1 MSVLEEIYIKYR
13 RLMFKAAYEI
23 LGNVQET
30 EDAVQDA
37 FVRLADNLEKIRGVD
52 CPQTRNF
59 CVIITR
65 NICFNKLRRS
75 APIEMLEIDE
85 DISSKDDV
93 EETVFSEMGVEA
105 LERALEKLGTNY
117 RDILYLTVYEEMSL
131 HQAAEF
137 LGITYENAKSRAK
150 RARKKLAELLK
161 EDGYYEK

>member
-1 MSVLEEIYIKYR
+1 MSMSVLEEIYIKYR
-13 RLMFKAAYEI
+13 RLMFKAAFEI

-37 FVRLADNLEKIRGVD
+37 FMRLADNLEKISGVD

-65 NICFNKLRRS
+65 NICFNKLRKS
-75 APIEMLEIDE
+75 APIEIPE
-85 DISSKDDV
+85 DISSNDDV
-93 EETVFSEMGVEA
+93 EETVFSEIGVEA

-131 HQAAEF
+131 HQAADF
-137 LGITYENAKSRAK
+137 LGITYENAKSRVK

>member
-1 MSVLEEIYIKYR
+1 MLEEIYIKYR

-23 LGNVQET
+23 LGNVQEA

-37 FVRLADNLEKIRGVD
+37 FVKLSNNLEKTGEVD

-65 NICFNKLRRS
+65 NICFNKLRRNV
-75 APIEMLEIDE
+75 PLEITEELPSDD
-85 DISSKDDV
+85 DI
-93 EETVFSEMGVEA
+93 EEKLLSDMGVEA

-131 HQAAEF
+131 HQAAEL
-137 LGITYENAKSRAK
+137 LGITYENAKSRVK
-150 RARKKLAELLK
+150 RARNKLAELLK

>member
-23 LGNVQET
+23 LGDVQET

-37 FVRLADNLEKIRGVD
+37 FVRLADNLEKISGVD

-75 APIEMLEIDE
+75 APFEIDE
-85 DISSKDDV
+85 EISSKDDV

-137 LGITYENAKSRAK
+137 LGITYENAKSRVK

>member
-65 NICFNKLRRS
+65 NICFNKLRKS
-75 APIEMLEIDE
+75 APIEIPE
-85 DISSKDDV
+85 DISSNDDV

-105 LERALEKLGTNY
+105 LERALEKLGINY

-137 LGITYENAKSRAK
+137 LGITYENAKSRVK
-150 RARKKLAELLK
+150 RARNKLAELLK

>member
-13 RLMFKAAYEI
+13 RLMFKAAFEI

-37 FVRLADNLEKIRGVD
+37 FVRLADNLEKIHGVD

-65 NICFNKLRRS
+65 NICFNKLRKS
-75 APIEMLEIDE
+75 APLEINE
-85 DISSKDDV
+85 DISSDDDV

-137 LGITYENAKSRAK
+137 LGITYENAKSRVK

>member
-37 FVRLADNLEKIRGVD
+37 FVRLADNLEKISGVD

-65 NICFNKLRRS
+65 NICFNKLRRNV
-75 APIEMLEIDE
+75 PLEITEELPSDD
-85 DISSKDDV
+85 DI
-93 EETVFSEMGVEA
+93 EEKLFSDMGVEA

-131 HQAAEF
+131 HQAAEL
-137 LGITYENAKSRAK
+137 LGITYENAKSRVK